1 MDAYERAATR
11 RELLRLGLVAS
22 VATVWLPRGLR
33 GWAQDVLPA
42 TPNTTPGPFYP
53 VIKPPDHDTDL
64 IHVRGHR
71 RRAQGQV
78 ILVAGRVLDQRGEP
92 IHGARVELWQANTFG
107 RYNHPSDTNPA
118 PLDPDFQGYGVQ
130 LTDREGRYRFTTIK
144 PGPYP
149 FDETHIRTPHL
160 HFEVTGRIDQRV
172 TQLFFAGEPL
182 NAQDFVLQA
191 VPRDRDRLI
200 AELLAP
206 PAGEDSS
213 SRLVQWDIVLP
224 RG

>member
-22 VATVWLPRGLR
+22 VAAVWLPRGLW

-92 IHGARVELWQANTFG
+92 IHGARALSFG
-107 RYNHPSDTNPA
+107 RPTLLVA
-118 PLDPDFQGYGVQ
+118 
-130 LTDREGRYRFTTIK
+130 TTILQ
-144 PGPYP
+144 
-149 FDETHIRTPHL
+149 TRIRRLLIRTS
-160 HFEVTGRIDQRV
+160 RV
-172 TQLFFAGEPL
+172 TESNSPTGKADTGLRRSSL
-182 NAQDFVLQA
+182 
-191 VPRDRDRLI
+191 DRTPSTKRTS
-200 AELLAP
+200 ELLI
-206 PAGEDSS
+206 STS
-213 SRLVQWDIVLP
+213 K
-224 RG
+224 